1 MSIAEIFIRR
11 PIMTTLVM
19 VAILLFGIL
28 GYRELAVSDLP
39 NVDYPSIAVTASL
52 PGANPDTMAAAV
64 ATPLEKEFS
73 TIAGIDS
80 MTSTSELGV
89 TSVTLQF
96 DLSRSIDGA
105 AQDVQA
111 AIARAADELPPNMPS
126 PPTFQKV
133 NPADQAILYLS
144 MSSRTLPLSLVDQY
158 AETLFAQRISMV
170 KGVAQVQIFGSQK
183 YAVRIQLDPSAMAAR
198 QVGIDEVTA
207 AVQNQNVNLPTGTLY
222 GEHKAF
228 NLQANGQLTHA
239 SEYRPLIVA
248 YRNGSPVRLEELG
261 NVVDGVQNDKVSN
274 YFNDEHAII
283 LAIRRQPGTNTVAV
297 VDGVKQLLP
306 QFRAITPASITLQT
320 AYDRSDEIR
329 DSVNGVKDTLFLA
342 VALVVLVIFIFLRNM
357 SATVI
362 PSIALP
368 MSIIGTFAVMYE
380 LNYTLDNLSL
390 MALTLSVGF
399 VVDDAI
405 VMLENIVRHM
415 EMGEAPMEAA
425 LKGAREIGF
434 TIVSMTLSLAAVFIP
449 VLFMG
454 GIIGRLLHEF
464 AVVIMM
470 AVLVSGFVSLS
481 LTPMLCSRFLRPP
494 GEAKHGRAYMA
505 LERFFDRMLKAYDV
519 SLQWSLRRRGLVMAI
534 SGVIL
539 AITVWQFIVISK
551 GFLPDVDS
559 SQIFAYTR
567 AEQGISFDSL
577 KTHQDEL
584 NKIVEVEP
592 SRSAFFS
599 TVGSFSSPNAGFIF
613 IHLKDPSDRPKIPS
627 ETMTR
632 LIAKYGGTPVLGG
645 ALRGVAP
652 LFAHHATVDDVIAEL
667 KIKFAAV
674 PGIAAFLQN
683 PPPIQIGGAVTD
695 SPLQLTLQSP
705 DMQEM
710 YRAAQDFE
718 KQLAAVPALTDVT
731 SDLEISN
738 PQVDVHIDRDKA
750 SALGVNAQ
758 QIENALY
765 SAYGQR
771 QVSTIYAPNDE
782 YWVMMELKD
791 EYQKDPNALSLLYV
805 RSTQGNLVPLS
816 AVATLGTSLGPL
828 SVNHLGQ
835 VPAVTISFNVKPG
848 VAIGDA
854 VKQVNELTRSLP
866 PSVTAE
872 FQGTAEAY
880 QDSLR
885 GLGILLLITIL
896 IIYIVLGILY
906 ESFIHPL
913 TILSGLPSAAFGALL
928 TLQIFGLSLDLYGFV
943 GIIMLIGIVKKNAI
957 MMVDF
962 AIAREREGHKT
973 AAEAVYEGCLV
984 RFRPIMMTTMAAL
997 MGTLPIAIGLGGG
1010 VNSRRSLGLAVVG
1023 GLMFSQFV
1031 TLYLTPVF
1039 YTYMDGLQTWL
1050 EVHFGRIAGMSKP
1063 RVAESS
1069 AD

>member
-1 MSIAEIFIRR
+1 MNIAEIFIRR

-19 VAILLFGIL
+19 AAILLFGIL

-39 NVDYPSIAVTASL
+39 NVDYPSIEVAASL

-80 MTSTSELGV
+80 MTSSSELGN
-89 TSVTLQF
+89 TSITLQF

-111 AIARAADELPPNMPS
+111 AIARSANELPPNMPS

-133 NPADQAILYLS
+133 NPADQPVLFLAL
-144 MSSRTLPLSLVDQY
+144 SSRTLPLSVVDQY

-170 KGVAQVQIFGSQK
+170 KGVAQVQVFGPQK
-183 YAVRIQLDPSAMAAR
+183 YAVRIQLDPSALAAR

-207 AVQNQNVNLPTGTLY
+207 AVQSQNVNLPTGTLY

-228 NLQANGQLTHA
+228 NLQANGQLKHA

-261 NVVDGVQNDKVSN
+261 NVIDSVQNDKVSN
-274 YFNDEHAII
+274 YFGDEHAIV
-283 LAIRRQPGTNTVAV
+283 LSVRRQPGTNTVAV

-306 QFRAITPASITLQT
+306 QFHAITPASINLQT
-320 AYDRSDEIR
+320 AYDRTDEIR
-329 DSVNGVKDTLFLA
+329 ASLSDVKSTLFLA
-342 VALVVLVIFIFLRNM
+342 ICLVVLVIFIFLRNL

-368 MSIIGTFAVMYE
+368 MSIVGTFAVMYE

-415 EMGEAPMEAA
+415 EMGEPPMEAA
-425 LKGAREIGF
+425 LKGAKEIGF
-434 TIVSMTLSLAAVFIP
+434 TIMSMTLSLTAVFIP

-470 AVLVSGFVSLS
+470 AVLVSGLVSLS

-494 GEAKHGRAYMA
+494 GEIKHGGAYMA
-505 LERFFDRMLKAYDV
+505 LERFFNKVLRGYDL
-519 SLQWSLRRRGLVMAI
+519 SLQWSLRRRGVVMAI

-539 AITVWQFIVISK
+539 AITAWQFVSISK

-577 KTHQDEL
+577 KEHQDRL
-584 NKIVEVEP
+584 NAIVNADP
-592 SRSAFFS
+592 NHLAFFS
-599 TVGSFSSPNAGFIF
+599 TVGSFTSPNSGFIF
-613 IHLKDPSDRPKIPS
+613 VHLKDPSNRPKVPS
-627 ETMTR
+627 AMMAH
-632 LIAKYGGTPVLGG
+632 LIERYGGTPVLGG
-645 ALRGVAP
+645 ALRAVAP
-652 LFAHHATVDDVIAEL
+652 LFAHHATVDDIIGEL
-667 KIKFAAV
+667 KVKFATV
-674 PGIAAFLQN
+674 PGIDAFLQN
-683 PPPIQIGGAVTD
+683 PPPIQIGGSVTD

-705 DMQEM
+705 DMEEM

-718 KQLAAVPALTDVT
+718 RKLETIPTLTDVT

-771 QVSTIYAPNDE
+771 QVSTIYAPNDQ

-791 EYQKDPNALSLLYV
+791 EYQKDPNALSLLYI

-816 AVATLGTSLGPL
+816 AVATLGTSLGPQ

-835 VPAVTISFNVKPG
+835 IPAVTLSFNVKPG

-854 VKQVNELTRSLP
+854 VKQVNDMTRSLP
-866 PSVTAE
+866 QSVTAE

-880 QDSLR
+880 QDSLK
-885 GLGILLLITIL
+885 GLGVLLLITIL

-928 TLQIFGLSLDLYGFV
+928 TLQIFGLNLDLYGFV
-943 GIIMLIGIVKKNAI
+943 GVIMLIGIVKKNAI

-962 AIAREREGHKT
+962 AIAREREGHMT

-1010 VNSRRSLGLAVVG
+1010 VNSRRTLGLAVVG
-1023 GLMFSQFV
+1023 GLIFSQLV

-1039 YTYMDGLQTWL
+1039 YTYMDSLQTWL
-1050 EVHFGRIAGMSKP
+1050 ERRFGRIAGMSKP
-1063 RVAESS
+1063 RVAVSS

>member
-1 MSIAEIFIRR
+1 
-11 PIMTTLVM
+11 MTALVM
-19 VAILLFGIL
+19 AAILLFGIL

-39 NVDYPSIAVTASL
+39 NVDYPSISVNASL

-80 MTSTSELGV
+80 MTSTSNLGS
-89 TSVTLQF
+89 TSITLQF

-111 AIARAADELPPNMPS
+111 AIARAADELPPNMPA

-133 NPADQAILYLS
+133 NPADQAVLYLAL
-144 MSSRTLPLSLVDQY
+144 SSRTVPLSVVDRY
-158 AETLFAQRISMV
+158 AETLFAQRMSMV
-170 KGVAQVQIFGSQK
+170 KGVSQVQVFGSQK
-183 YAVRIQLDPSAMAAR
+183 YAVRIQLDPQALAAR

-207 AVQNQNVNLPTGTLY
+207 AVQSQNVNLPTGTLY
-222 GEHKAF
+222 GEHRAF
-228 NLQANGQLTHA
+228 NLQANGQLMHA
-239 SEYRPLIVA
+239 SVYRPLIVA

-261 NVVDGVQNDKVSN
+261 NVIDGVQNDKVSN

-283 LAIRRQPGTNTVAV
+283 LAVRRQPGTNTVAV
-297 VDGVKQLLP
+297 VDGVKALLP
-306 QFRAITPASITLQT
+306 QFQAITPASIRLQT
-320 AYDRSDEIR
+320 AYDRSIEIR
-329 DSVNGVKDTLFLA
+329 DSVNDVKFTLLLA
-342 VALVVLVIFIFLRNM
+342 VCLVVLVIFLFLRNL

-425 LKGAREIGF
+425 RKGAKEIGF

-449 VLFMG
+449 VLFLG

-494 GEAKHGRAYMA
+494 GEVRHGSAYMA
-505 LERFFDRMLKAYDV
+505 LERFFEAMLRGYDR
-519 SLQWSLRRRGLVMAI
+519 SLQWSLRRRGVVMAVA
-534 SGVIL
+534 GVL
-539 AITVWQFIVISK
+539 LGITVWQFLSISK
-551 GFLPDVDS
+551 GFLPEVDS

-567 AEQGISFDSL
+567 AEQGISFDSM
-577 KTHQDEL
+577 KAHQDQL
-584 NKIVEVEP
+584 NAIVGKNP
-592 SRSAFFS
+592 SLLAFFS
-599 TVGSFSSPNAGFIF
+599 TVGSFTSPNSGLIF
-613 IHLKDPSDRPKIPS
+613 VHLKDPSERPKIPS
-627 ETMTR
+627 ETMAA
-632 LIAKYGGTPVLGG
+632 LVAKYGGTPVLGS
-645 ALRGVAP
+645 ALRAIEP
-652 LFAHHATVDDVIAEL
+652 LFARHATVDDVIGQL
-667 KIKFAAV
+667 NDQFAAV
-674 PGIAAFLQN
+674 PGIDAFLQN
-683 PPPIQIGGAVTD
+683 PPPIQIGGSITD

-705 DMQEM
+705 DMPEM
-710 YRAAQDFE
+710 YRAAEDL
-718 KQLAAVPALTDVT
+718 KRKLAAVPTLTDVT
-731 SDLEISN
+731 SDMEISN

-782 YWVMMELKD
+782 YWVMMELKE

-816 AVATLGTSLGPL
+816 AVASLGTSLGPL

-835 VPAVTISFNVKPG
+835 VPAVTLSFNVKPG

-866 PSVTAE
+866 SSVTAQ

-962 AIAREREGHKT
+962 AIAREREGNKT

-1023 GLMFSQFV
+1023 GLLFSQLV

-1039 YTYMDGLQTWL
+1039 YTYMDSFQRWL
-1050 EVHFGRIAGMSKP
+1050 ERHFGRIAGMSKP
-1063 RVAESS
+1063 RVAASS